1 MGYATL
7 DDIRGR
13 QRTRGF
19 PLIIAVSGVM
29 LLLGFIIGATELVA
43 YSEDYNNTT
52 ETFGDD
58 VTIGGIQ
65 VGGLTEADRLATL
78 ESVYVEQPI
87 TLRYEGSLILMTPQ
101 QVGFR
106 LNTEAMTAAANA
118 QLGADFWGG
127 FWDFLWRESANSI
140 DIPLYAEYD
149 PADIRGFLQ
158 DVAARY
164 DINSG
169 SGGFD
174 LTSFTFVA
182 AGGGTQ
188 LDIDAAIP
196 LIEQAMFELEPENR
210 VVNLPTVR
218 TEGREIGIADLE
230 AAILQYLQA
239 ESRFSWNGP
248 EAAMSVFIMD
258 MQTGEEVGINEYLLH
273 DGTSTI
279 KVGVLV
285 NFFRHRIQ
293 APTAQ
298 QKYDMLYAVAC
309 SDNGSAN
316 TLIDAT
322 STDPT
327 SWADGFRKL
336 RRTYCDGGAVHTQLT
351 THINIGPPGQGLVPA
366 DYYTQIGLPTCEN
379 ANIIPLDNNIQTN
392 ADFQSQ
398 TTAADMGT
406 LLMNLY
412 DCAMHG
418 SGLTTIMS
426 GEITQTECQQT
437 IELLRGTNFKHM
449 AELGVP
455 EGTDI
460 AHKVG
465 YFGDTSGDVGIV
477 QSPGGDYVFALYLWE
492 SNTTDARLWDVF
504 GNINRIAYNYFNPT
518 APLLETR
525 QPPAGNAGVE
535 CVMPQRRDGI
545 EVSLSNIEE
554 NRFTAEGI
562 PDPQTACYAPNR
574 GCIAFEG
581 WEGSGPGQ

>member
-29 LLLGFIIGATELVA
+29 LLLGFVIGATELVA
-43 YSEDYNNTT
+43 YSDEYNAVT

-58 VTIGGIQ
+58 VTIGGVQ

-78 ESVYVEQPI
+78 EQVYVEQPI
-87 TLRYEGSLILMTPQ
+87 TLYYGDNPIYMTPQ

-127 FWDFLWRESANSI
+127 FWDFLWREKANAI
-140 DIPLYAEYD
+140 DIPIYAEYD
-149 PADIRGFLQ
+149 KADIRRYLEQ
-158 DVAARY
+158 IALRY
-164 DINSG
+164 DVNS
-169 SGGFD
+169 STTGFD
-174 LTSFTFVA
+174 LASFTFVA

-188 LDIDAAIP
+188 LDIDATIP
-196 LIEQAMFELEPENR
+196 LIEQAMFALEPQNR
-210 VVNLPTVR
+210 VVNLPTTR
-218 TEGREIGIADLE
+218 TDGRDIGIDDLE
-230 AAILQYLQA
+230 AAILQYLDA
-239 ESRFSWNGP
+239 ETRFNWNGP
-248 EAAMSVFIMD
+248 DGAMSVFIMD

-293 APTAQ
+293 APNAQ
-298 QKYDMLYAVAC
+298 QKYDLLYAVAC

-316 TLIDAT
+316 TLVDAT
-322 STDPT
+322 SSDPT

-336 RRTYCDGGAVHTQLT
+336 RRTYCEGGAVHTQLT
-351 THINIGPPGQGLVPA
+351 THLFIGPAGEGLVA
-366 DYYTQIGLPTCEN
+366 GDYYTQIGLGTCEN
-379 ANIIPLDNNIQTN
+379 ASVIPLDGNVQTN
-392 ADFQSQ
+392 ADFQNQ

-412 DCAMHG
+412 DCAYND
-418 SGLTTIMS
+418 SGLLTIME

-437 IELLRGTNFKHM
+437 IEVLRGTNFKHM
-449 AELGVP
+449 TELGVP

-465 YFGDTSGDVGIV
+465 YFGDTSADVGIV
-477 QSPGGDYVFALYLWE
+477 QTPGGDYVFALYLWE
-492 SNTTDARLWDVF
+492 QRTTDARLWDVF
-504 GNINRIAYNYFNPT
+504 GNINRIAYNYFNPND
-518 APLLETR
+518 PMLQTR
-525 QPPAGNAGVE
+525 TPPAGNAGVE
-535 CVMPQRRDGI
+535 CVMPQRVEGV
-545 EVSLSNIEE
+545 EVNINNITE
-554 NRFTAEGI
+554 NRFTEEGI
-562 PDPQTACYAPNR
+562 PDPATACYAPNR
-574 GCIAFEG
+574 GCIPFEG